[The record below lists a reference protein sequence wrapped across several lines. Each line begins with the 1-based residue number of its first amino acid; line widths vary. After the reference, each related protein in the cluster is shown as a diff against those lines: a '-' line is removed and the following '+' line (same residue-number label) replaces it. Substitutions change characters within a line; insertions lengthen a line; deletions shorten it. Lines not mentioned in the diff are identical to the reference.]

1 MQIKTLLRDI
11 VISIKFLQEQLDN
24 IDNYLDKSLIF
35 QNPDIIESWVKLA
48 RSAEE
53 LDEGYDPE
61 YVKDWLQRTETYVGY
76 LLSMRMIHLLF
87 NGIQCGYL
95 DLMKNIINYYND
107 WEKKEFIKADII
119 EVLPDSKNLENL
131 KEEITKDYEELN
143 CRLLKARSEEQE
155 MLLHIFHYLMGIMD
169 RVNQILMNFVPSI
182 DDFAKAIDKDLREW
196 THNFGDDMFKE
207 MKEDL
212 NRNYKE
218 YRTAPYTPELWGRM
232 LDADEEALK
241 MAKVQQLAE
250 CNAPKQEHWGEDMK
264 KKMDDN
270 GKLMSQ
276 IYSLCHTD
284 DLFDLSNAEN
294 LKTILRLLKPDNLSM
309 FYDIVVRRTLIQCE
323 MFPELKAQ
331 HDEWL
336 NKTIEKQEDV
346 EKSLLSEARQ
356 SKLNEIISKLH
367 NGQWKE
373 PATTVNIIK
382 FLNTVFGRDQS
393 QLDEGEK
400 KQCEQLWSWAEG
412 GGGDRAIIVPANLA
426 GFLSEENLLA
436 GSPLQI
442 SNDLFGKSNNQS
454 NNINKG
460 NSKRCSS
467 AFNEVLPFLRKYIN
481 KIVRKK

>member
-35 QNPDIIESWVKLA
+35 QNPDIIESWIKLA

-309 FYDIVVRRTLIQCE
+309 FYDIIVRRTLIQCE
-323 MFPELKAQ
+323 MFPYLKVQ
-331 HDEWL
+331 HDDWL
-336 NKTIEKQEDV
+336 NKIQEKPEDG
-346 EKSLLSEARQ
+346 EDSTLSEARQ
-356 SKLNEIISKLH
+356 SKLDEIIGILQKG
-367 NGQWKE
+367 NWKQ
-373 PATTVNIIK
+373 PATADNVEQL
-382 FLNTVFGRDQS
+382 LNTVFGKDTS
-393 QLDEGEK
+393 LLDDGDTDECEK
-400 KQCEQLWSWAEG
+400 MWSLVETG
-412 GGGDRAIIVPANLA
+412 GGERMVIVPANFA
-426 GFLSEENLLA
+426 GFFAEENLLA
-436 GSPLQI
+436 GSPKEI
-442 SNDLFGKSNNQS
+442 SNALFGNGNQV

-460 NSKRCSS
+460 NSNRCSA
-467 AFNEVLPFLRKYIN
+467 AFRETIPILKKYID
-481 KIVRKK
+481 KIIRQG

>member
-35 QNPDIIESWVKLA
+35 QNPDIIESWIKLA

-76 LLSMRMIHLLF
+76 LLSMRMIHLLS

-276 IYSLCHTD
+276 IYSLCHTEE
-284 DLFDLSNAEN
+284 LFDLSNTEN
-294 LKTILRLLKPDNLSM
+294 LKTIIRLLTPDNLSM
-309 FYDIVVRRTLIQCE
+309 FYDIIVRRTLIQCE
-323 MFPELKAQ
+323 MFPYLKVQ

-336 NKTIEKQEDV
+336 NKSIGQWEDG
-346 EKSLLSEARQ
+346 EESMLSEVRQ
-356 SKLNEIISKLH
+356 SKLDEIISKLQ

-373 PATTVNIIK
+373 PATSDNIAQL
-382 FLNTVFGRDQS
+382 LNAVFGRDLS
-393 QLDEGEK
+393 SLDESDK
-400 KQCEQLWSWAEG
+400 DQCERMWAWAEG
-412 GGGDRAIIVPANLA
+412 SSGNRMEIVPANLA
-426 GFLSEENLLA
+426 GFFSEENLLS
-436 GSPLQI
+436 GSPKEI
-442 SNDLFGKSNNQS
+442 SNDLFGERNDQT

-460 NSKRCSS
+460 NSKRCSN
-467 AFNEVLPFLRKYIN
+467 AFNEVLPFLKKYTA
-481 KIVRKK
+481 KIVRQG

>member
-35 QNPDIIESWVKLA
+35 QNPDIIESWIKLA

-309 FYDIVVRRTLIQCE
+309 FYDIIVRRSLIQCE
-323 MFPELKAQ
+323 MFPELKTQ
-331 HDEWL
+331 HDKWL
-336 NKTIEKQEDV
+336 KGNVGSTEECGENSPVFGLSNELSTEEAMKYWKGLKQKQFVDDNYQLLESTTRQQAAYIAELFSEKLNIKTKWKTFEDV
-346 EKSLLSEARQ
+346 WGIKNLAQEKNQRLEIGKNPSRS
-356 SKLNEIISKLH
+356 NEIDDI
-367 NGQWKE
+367 
-373 PATTVNIIK
+373 
-382 FLNTVFGRDQS
+382 F
-393 QLDEGEK
+393 
-400 KQCEQLWSWAEG
+400 
-412 GGGDRAIIVPANLA
+412 
-426 GFLSEENLLA
+426 EE
-436 GSPLQI
+436 
-442 SNDLFGKSNNQS
+442 
-454 NNINKG
+454 
-460 NSKRCSS
+460 
-467 AFNEVLPFLRKYIN
+467 
-481 KIVRKK
+481 